1 MLFGWAK
8 VTQVLYF
15 LSQVLFYL
23 GVPHFCREQR
33 KVHVVT
39 SQLLWLCCS
48 LDVPDLCQD
57 MTAQIF
63 SLLPMLVS
71 SGMQLLLVASN
82 TWVDICDLLMWG
94 PSIIK
99 QTCLTSKTFLCLP
112 LIQWSIAPLNS
123 FIETPEGSGA
133 PSRHRRI
140 SLAFLRGTM
149 LLQCWAENW
158 SSWNGLLNFLTF
170 TLRYLGCTYLLPEFL

>member
-1 MLFGWAK
+1 MLFRWAK

-15 LSQVLFYL
+15 LSQVLYCL
-23 GVPHFCREQR
+23 GELHFCREQR
-33 KVHVVT
+33 KIHVVT

-48 LDVPDLCQD
+48 LDVPGLCQD
-57 MTAQIF
+57 F

-82 TWVDICDLLMWG
+82 TWVDICDLLMWR

-99 QTCLTSKTFLCLP
+99 QTCLTSRTFLCLP

-133 PSRHRRI
+133 PSRPRRI

-158 SSWNGLLNFLTF
+158 SSGNGLLSFLTF
-170 TLRYLGCTYLLPEFL
+170 TLRYLGCAYLLSEFL